1 MIYLGRAIVY
11 FFFPQLLLLFEP
23 TSIQSHWNQ
32 VSLELGNKRIET
44 DTGNR
49 DNEYRILLYLL

>member
-23 TSIQSHWNQ
+23 TSIQSHWNH
-32 VSLELGNKRIET
+32 VSLELGNKRIEI